1 MKNKI
6 KRLAN
11 KRIALLGL
19 GIENQALLKYLFLQ
33 KINCE
38 ITICDFRSPE
48 QLGARF
54 DEINKLAAKQRFINL
69 KWQLEGGYKEQLY
82 KFDILF
88 RSPGWILSCPKLKE
102 AKKINKTIEVSSP
115 IKLFLEM
122 APTRNIIGV
131 TGTKGK
137 GTTSSLIYAIL
148 KEAKKKVWLGGNI
161 GVAPFDFM
169 TKLKATDWVVLEL
182 SSFHLEDVV
191 ISPRIAVMVNFYKE
205 HLAPADP
212 NNPNFH
218 KTLSA
223 YWLAK
228 SNIFRFQHKA
238 DLAVFHQSLAPKI
251 KKEKPKSKIVYYDKL
266 DMSSKLPGD
275 HNKANIAAANE
286 VAKFIGIK
294 EKVIAKAIAKFPGL
308 EHRIELVHQAR
319 GVKFFDDSFATTPEA
334 AIIALKAFSSP
345 IILLAGGADKG
356 ANFKNFAREI
366 KKRAKYV
373 VLLKGEA
380 TFRLGDEL
388 LKAGYPKDKM
398 FLADNI
404 VRAVENANRQ
414 AVGGDIVLLS
424 TGCAS
429 FGMFKNYKERGNLF
443 KIEARKVE

>member
-6 KRLAN
+6 KRLAD
-11 KRIALLGL
+11 KKIALLGL

-48 QLGARF
+48 LLGARF
-54 DEINKLAAKQRFINL
+54 EEINKLAGKQRFIDL

-88 RSPGWILSCPKLKE
+88 RSPGWILSCPKIKE
-102 AKKINKTIEVSSP
+102 AKKLNKTIEVSSP
-115 IKLFLEM
+115 IKFFLEIV
-122 APTRNIIGV
+122 PTKNIIGV

-169 TKLKATDWVVLEL
+169 AKLKATDWVVLEL
-182 SSFHLEDVV
+182 SSFHLEDVM
-191 ISPRIAVMVNFYKE
+191 ISPRIAVVVNFYKE

-218 KTLSA
+218 KTLAA

-228 SNIFRFQHKA
+228 SNIFRFQKKS
-238 DLAVFHQSLAPKI
+238 DLAVFHQSLKPRI
-251 KKEKPKSKIVYYDKL
+251 KKEKPKSKVVYYDKL
-266 DMSSKLPGD
+266 DLPSKLPGD

-286 VAKFIGIK
+286 VAKFIGVK
-294 EKVIAKAIAKFPGL
+294 EKVIAKAVAKFPGL
-308 EHRIELVHQAR
+308 EHRIELVNQVQ

-356 ANFKNFAREI
+356 ANFKNFAKEI
-366 KKRAKYV
+366 KRRVKYV
-373 VLLKGEA
+373 VLLAGAA
-380 TFRLGDEL
+380 TLRLGDEL
-388 LKAGYPKDKM
+388 IRAGYSENKI

-404 VRAVENANRQ
+404 TVAVTEAKKQ
-414 AVGGDIVLLS
+414 AVAGDVILLS

-443 KIEARKVE
+443 KSEAKKIK